1 MGEWRVDEGMRRPEL
16 CELPPLVGMTL
27 SVVSHGLD
35 HAFERL
41 RALDELGYRVTACGD
56 PADAAAAILDQQ
68 PESVLIDLAREVG
81 FPAEVTQ
88 QVRRV
93 SDAPIVVVGCAG
105 TSAELVRVFE
115 AGADDYCRPGASTD
129 EIDLRLRALWRRIR
143 AGAPAMAPN
152 GHEATI
158 RVGAIEIDRAAR
170 VVRKN
175 GTLISL
181 SPTEYRLLLSL
192 AERPG
197 EVVPSKALIS
207 RVWGNQ
213 YAGEAH
219 YLRLYVRYLRQKL
232 EDDPAKPRYILNRW
246 GSGYTLGTP
255 DIAA

>member
-1 MGEWRVDEGMRRPEL
+1 
-16 CELPPLVGMTL
+16 MTL
-27 SVVSHGLD
+27 TVVSHGLD
-35 HAFERL
+35 HAYGRL
-41 RALDELGYRVTACGD
+41 RELEEIGYRVTACGEPVGAA
-56 PADAAAAILDQQ
+56 PAVREAQ
-68 PESVLIDLAREVG
+68 PESVLIDLGREVG
-81 FPAEVTQ
+81 FPAEITL
-88 QVRRV
+88 QVRGV

-105 TSAELVRVFE
+105 TAAELVRTFE
-115 AGADDYCRPGASTD
+115 AGADDYARPGSTTE

-143 AGAPAMAPN
+143 VSAPALP
-152 GHEATI
+152 GERRESLI
-158 RVGAIEIDRAAR
+158 RVGGLEIDRAAR
-170 VVRKN
+170 TVRKN
-175 GTLISL
+175 GELVSL

-213 YAGEAH
+213 YAGESH

>member
-1 MGEWRVDEGMRRPEL
+1 MGERRVDDGMKRPEL
-16 CELPPLVGMTL
+16 FELRPLVGMTL
-27 SVVSHGLD
+27 SVVSYGLD

-41 RALDELGYRVTACGD
+41 RALEDLGYRVSACGD
-56 PADAAAAILDQQ
+56 PAGAAAAILHEQ
-68 PESVLIDLAREVG
+68 PESILIDLAREVG

-88 QVRRV
+88 HIRQV

-105 TSAELVRVFE
+105 TGAELVRTFE
-115 AGADDYCRPGASTD
+115 AGADDYCRPGSSTD

-143 AGAPAMAPN
+143 AGIRVTPEEAR
-152 GHEATI
+152 EATI
-158 RVGAIEIDRAAR
+158 RVGALEIDRAAR

-175 GTLISL
+175 GELISL